1 MVKTATI
8 FKVIS
13 NSFKLKV
20 KPILLWLQVII
31 INSLEH
37 DQNESL
43 LTIIII
49 IVIINDNHYKQANI
63 NIES

>member
-1 MVKTATI
+1 MEHLSSLIILFLHELLPVTIILMVKTATI

-37 DQNESL
+37 DQN
-43 LTIIII
+43 
-49 IVIINDNHYKQANI
+49 
-63 NIES
+63 